1 MSTARLETRTTA
13 QGAVHAALPLAL
25 MESVRT
31 HDRPVEVLEDEDLTL
46 SLPRRFGLSPVMLKQ
61 IQRYEGASRA
71 GKTVPL
77 EEFLGLIRLVLKRP
91 DSVPILR
98 EAGNRIA
105 RHCFRRVPSSYVSAL
120 RLLPKSLLHRSYRKL
135 ASRML
140 RGLGPGSTVEVIGRP
155 PVARVMDSAITS
167 LEPYGSACVM
177 YAAALEELGEAFAGS
192 RPAVSHTLCI
202 SRGDGVCEWTLE
214 SL

>member
-1 MSTARLETRTTA
+1 MESRSA
-13 QGAVHAALPLAL
+13 QGVVHAALPLAL

-46 SLPRRFGLSPVMLKQ
+46 SLPRRFGLSTVMLKQ
-61 IQRYEGASRA
+61 IQLYESASRA

-98 EAGNRIA
+98 EAGNRVA
-105 RHCFRRVPSSYVSAL
+105 QHYFDRVPAAYAKSL
-120 RLLPKSLLHRSYRKL
+120 RVLPKSLMHRSYRKVAL
-135 ASRML
+135 RML
-140 RGLGPGSTVEVIGRP
+140 RSLSGNGTVEIDGRP
-155 PVARVMDSAITS
+155 PVARVADSAIS
-167 LEPYGSACVM
+167 ALEPAGSACVM
-177 YAAALEELGEAFAGS
+177 FAAALEELGNAYSGH
-192 RPAVSHTLCI
+192 RPTASHTLCI
-202 SRGDGVCEWTLE
+202 SRGDGVCEWTVE